1 MFESALGNLC
11 IVICGMTVLLSA
23 FFHLAHGDA
32 AQPADRRCCCG
43 ARADLPLADQ
53 HDDLPVRGVHLLA
66 HRAVRGRR
74 AALRPALCAH
84 PSLPALRG
92 GERME
97 YAFTLNV
104 LPVVGGVVIV
114 LVLVLCE
121 LGSTGFGGGL
131 PSGGYR
137 YYIGEHTVLY
147 LRQSGTRCRAYVLEG
162 EAPPAVPLHH
172 SRGGTYFKVW
182 AASPAEAELEIEQA
196 YQRRPELEQ

>member
-1 MFESALGNLC
+1 
-11 IVICGMTVLLSA
+11 
-23 FFHLAHGDA
+23 
-32 AQPADRRCCCG
+32 
-43 ARADLPLADQ
+43 
-53 HDDLPVRGVHLLA
+53 
-66 HRAVRGRR
+66 
-74 AALRPALCAH
+74 
-84 PSLPALRG
+84 
-92 GERME
+92 ME

-162 EAPPAVPLHH
+162 EAPPAVPLRHT
-172 SRGGTYFKVW
+172 RAGDFFKVR
-182 AASPAEAELEIEQA
+182 AGSPAEAEIEIERLYLQA
-196 YQRRPELEQ
+196 PELEE

>member
-1 MFESALGNLC
+1 
-11 IVICGMTVLLSA
+11 
-23 FFHLAHGDA
+23 
-32 AQPADRRCCCG
+32 
-43 ARADLPLADQ
+43 
-53 HDDLPVRGVHLLA
+53 
-66 HRAVRGRR
+66 
-74 AALRPALCAH
+74 
-84 PSLPALRG
+84 
-92 GERME
+92 ME

-172 SRGGTYFKVW
+172 SQ
-182 AASPAEAELEIEQA
+182 PAGLSVV
-196 YQRRPELEQ
+196 

>member
-1 MFESALGNLC
+1 
-11 IVICGMTVLLSA
+11 
-23 FFHLAHGDA
+23 
-32 AQPADRRCCCG
+32 
-43 ARADLPLADQ
+43 
-53 HDDLPVRGVHLLA
+53 
-66 HRAVRGRR
+66 
-74 AALRPALCAH
+74 
-84 PSLPALRG
+84 
-92 GERME
+92 ME

-104 LPVVGGVVIV
+104 LPVVGGVVIVLV

-172 SRGGTYFKVW
+172 SRGGTYFKVR

>member
-1 MFESALGNLC
+1 
-11 IVICGMTVLLSA
+11 
-23 FFHLAHGDA
+23 
-32 AQPADRRCCCG
+32 
-43 ARADLPLADQ
+43 
-53 HDDLPVRGVHLLA
+53 
-66 HRAVRGRR
+66 
-74 AALRPALCAH
+74 
-84 PSLPALRG
+84 
-92 GERME
+92 ME

-147 LRQSGTRCRAYVLEG
+147 LRQSGKRCRAYVLEG

-172 SRGGTYFKVW
+172 SRGGTYFKGVGGLSGRGRAGDRTGLS
-182 AASPAEAELEIEQA
+182 AAAGA
-196 YQRRPELEQ
+196 

>member
-1 MFESALGNLC
+1 MGAGGYGAPLIFAMNAYRWNEAGA
-11 IVICGMTVLLSA
+11 I
-23 FFHLAHGDA
+23 LAG
-32 AQPADRRCCCG
+32 
-43 ARADLPLADQ
+43 L
-53 HDDLPVRGVHLLA
+53 
-66 HRAVRGRR
+66 
-74 AALRPALCAH
+74 
-84 PSLPALRG
+84 
-92 GERME
+92 
-97 YAFTLNV
+97 
-104 LPVVGGVVIV
+104 IV

-196 YQRRPELEQ
+196 YQRLPELEQ

>member
-1 MFESALGNLC
+1 
-11 IVICGMTVLLSA
+11 
-23 FFHLAHGDA
+23 
-32 AQPADRRCCCG
+32 
-43 ARADLPLADQ
+43 
-53 HDDLPVRGVHLLA
+53 
-66 HRAVRGRR
+66 
-74 AALRPALCAH
+74 
-84 PSLPALRG
+84 
-92 GERME
+92 ME

-162 EAPPAVPLHH
+162 EAPPAVPLNH

-196 YQRRPELEQ
+196 YQRLPELEQ

>member
-1 MFESALGNLC
+1 
-11 IVICGMTVLLSA
+11 
-23 FFHLAHGDA
+23 
-32 AQPADRRCCCG
+32 
-43 ARADLPLADQ
+43 
-53 HDDLPVRGVHLLA
+53 
-66 HRAVRGRR
+66 
-74 AALRPALCAH
+74 
-84 PSLPALRG
+84 
-92 GERME
+92 ME

-162 EAPPAVPLHH
+162 EAPAAVTLRRCRAG
-172 SRGGTYFKVW
+172 SYFKVW
-182 AASPAEAELEIEQA
+182 AAFPAEAEIEIERLYLQA
-196 YQRRPELEQ
+196 SEPEE